1 MKIQANTGL
10 RIASIDEYKKALSQ
24 TDAILEQNIYTDALS
39 EYLKLGGAPMDAVN
53 LLSESYI
60 GIPSMCNATA
70 KSVDSI
76 GLSSDIILRKAIRHQ
91 LKNRFDPQRCDEFF
105 MQLNDQMA
113 PEWLDVILEDIHW
126 RQTFYELLEK
136 YPNCVFLNFAILVSC
151 IFQNCIFLYLCII
164 FISVLL
170 RQVMI
175 KKSLN

>member
-1 MKIQANTGL
+1 M
-10 RIASIDEYKKALSQ
+10 RIASIDEYRKALSQ

-53 LLSESYI
+53 LLSESYV

-76 GLSSDIILRKAIRHQ
+76 GLNSDEILRQAIRHQ

-113 PEWLDVILEDIHW
+113 PEWLDIILEDVHW

-136 YPNCVFLNFAILVSC
+136 HPNCVFLNFAVLVSSC
-151 IFQNCIFLYLCII
+151 ITNLYSFNAFLSVFFYD
-164 FISVLL
+164 SVLL
-170 RQVMI
+170 KQDMK
-175 KKSLN
+175 KKSPN